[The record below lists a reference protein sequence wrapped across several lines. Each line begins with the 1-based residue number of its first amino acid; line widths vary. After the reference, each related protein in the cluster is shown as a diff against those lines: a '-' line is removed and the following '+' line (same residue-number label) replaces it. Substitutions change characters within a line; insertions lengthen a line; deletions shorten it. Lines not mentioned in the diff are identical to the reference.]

1 MNLLGLKKIGEGQKL
16 TLDRIN
22 KKIRQIAK
30 TNNINLSITQSHSE
44 SKIVSLIHRNRS
56 KVDHLIISPGV
67 WTVNGFLLKE
77 TLELINTPFS
87 IILTKNEEIGIFKSI
102 IDKSRIFIDSAY
114 IDAYKKSM
122 NSL

>member
-1 MNLLGLKKIGEGQKL
+1 MNLLGLKQIGGGQKL

-44 SKIVSLIHRNRS
+44 SKIVSLIHKNRS
-56 KVDHLIISPGV
+56 KVDHLIISPGI

-77 TLELINTPFS
+77 TLELIDIPFS
-87 IILTKNEEIGIFKSI
+87 MILTKNEEIGVFKSI

-114 IDAYKKSM
+114 IDAYKKSI

>member
-22 KKIRQIAK
+22 KKIRQIAR
-30 TNNINLSITQSHSE
+30 THDIQLSITQSHSE

-87 IILTKNEEIGIFKSI
+87 IILTKNEEIGIFK
-102 IDKSRIFIDSAY
+102 
-114 IDAYKKSM
+114 
-122 NSL
+122 